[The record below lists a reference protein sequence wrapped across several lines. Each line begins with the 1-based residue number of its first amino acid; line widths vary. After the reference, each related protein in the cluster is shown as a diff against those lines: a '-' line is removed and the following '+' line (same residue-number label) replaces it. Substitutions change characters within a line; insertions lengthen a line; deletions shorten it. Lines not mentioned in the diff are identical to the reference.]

1 MPRTLPDH
9 VAAEVRAELGR
20 AKVSSS
26 ELARRLGRSH
36 SYLYRRLNGEVAFDV
51 ADLAAIAAE
60 LGVPVAQFMP
70 SGVAA

>member
-1 MPRTLPDH
+1 M
-9 VAAEVRAELGR
+9 GR

-36 SYLYRRLNGEVAFDV
+36 SYLYRRLSGDVALDM

-60 LGVPVAQFMP
+60 LGVPVTQFVD
-70 SGVAA
+70 GVAA